1 MSQQPSFSEVSAV
14 KHTGEKEIS
23 KALKRYF
30 AQDSAPSFRQQLL
43 LKLQDPFSRSANG
56 GFKLNG
62 LWLGLGM
69 LASLTVLVF
78 IYFNFMRQ

>member
-1 MSQQPSFSEVSAV
+1 MSQQLSSSEVPAET
-14 KHTGEKEIS
+14 HAADGEILE
-23 KALKRYF
+23 ALKRYF
-30 AQDSAPSFRQQLL
+30 AQHTAPSFHQQLL

-78 IYFNFMRQ
+78 GYFNFMKH